1 MDRNTLLIWTN
12 RVLLVRFS
20 LNSEVE
26 QEWYILRV
34 GKGVLFR
41 EVFSVQVCF
50 FTVVK
55 YFHRTSVVW

>member
-12 RVLLVRFS
+12 RFS

-41 EVFSVQVCF
+41 EVFSVQVC
-50 FTVVK
+50 
-55 YFHRTSVVW
+55 YFYSCEILSQNISCVSIT

>member
-12 RVLLVRFS
+12 RVLLVRF
-20 LNSEVE
+20 SEVE

-55 YFHRTSVVW
+55 YFHRTLVV